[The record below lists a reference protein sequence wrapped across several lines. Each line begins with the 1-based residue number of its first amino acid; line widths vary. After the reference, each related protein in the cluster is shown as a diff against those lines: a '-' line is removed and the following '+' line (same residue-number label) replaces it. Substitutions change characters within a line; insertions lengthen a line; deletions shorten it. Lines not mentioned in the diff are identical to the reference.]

1 MEGLMETMT
10 LRKNYFLEE
19 TMNRKQPEAVKIYSR
34 R

>member
-1 MEGLMETMT
+1 METMT

-19 TMNRKQPEAVKIYSR
+19 TNMNRNQPEVVKIYSR